1 MGNIF
6 EHDAVPTWS
15 GFVYQ
20 GRITVYLAVKKIYE
34 LSVLGKEKEIQNY
47 YVEMEK
53 CEDIS
58 FLYRDEEGEKYESIL
73 K

>member
-20 GRITVYLAVKKIYE
+20 GRIAVYLAVKKIYE
-34 LSVLGKEKEIQNY
+34 LSVSGKEEEIRIYSSGKE
-47 YVEMEK
+47 
-53 CEDIS
+53 S
-58 FLYRDEEGEKYESIL
+58 GR
-73 K
+73 